1 MVGFGPPSD
10 RRVRRE
16 WWRRQI
22 ERHKQSK
29 LSVTQFCSRLGVR
42 PKTFC
47 AWRQRLRATS
57 PALSHVSAERNPHA
71 RSIGNGAAMTPFLPV
86 TIRDRDDTT
95 TGQLEITLSNSCVL
109 RLSGA
114 VDPHLLRIA
123 IDGAG
128 RLGGKRRGT
137 N

>member
-1 MVGFGPPSD
+1 MVGFGLPSD
-10 RRVRRE
+10 RRARRE

-22 ERHKQSK
+22 ERHKQSE

-42 PKTFC
+42 PKTFY

-57 PALSHVSAERNPHA
+57 SAVSRVSVERKSHSPSN
-71 RSIGNGAAMTPFLPV
+71 GNGAAVGPFLPV
-86 TIRDRDDTT
+86 TIRDCGAATG
-95 TGQLEITLSNSCVL
+95 GQLEITLSNSCVL

-114 VDPHLLRIA
+114 VDPDLLRIA

>member
-1 MVGFGPPSD
+1 MVGIGPLSD
-10 RRVRRE
+10 RRTRRE

-22 ERHKQSK
+22 ERHKQST

-42 PKTFC
+42 PKTFY
-47 AWRQRLRATS
+47 AWRQRLSAAS
-57 PALSHVSAERNPHA
+57 SVFSHVSGERKRGPSSNSYPVPTA
-71 RSIGNGAAMTPFLPV
+71 PFLPV
-86 TIRDRDDTT
+86 VIRDDATA
-95 TGQLEITLSNSCVL
+95 GQLEIELSNSCVL
-109 RLSGA
+109 RLTGTIGP
-114 VDPHLLRIA
+114 DLLRVA